1 MCCLPPASCF
11 LPPDFC
17 LLLDDGGRVRLKAHT
32 GAWEVNRHQEVA
44 QKVAAEDATL
54 LEAAGLVD
62 GVKVEDQGAQV
73 VLLEVGDA
81 TVTQEEQLDVVG
93 DTGSADDADVLA
105 LDDAVA
111 HL

>member
-1 MCCLPPASCF
+1 MPLCSKPLAS
-11 LPPDFC
+11 LMASKSRTRARRA
-17 LLLDDGGRVRLKAHT
+17 RVRLKAHA

>member
-62 GVKVEDQGAQV
+62 GVKVEDQGAPSSGAA
-73 VLLEVGDA
+73 ESARWCVGS
-81 TVTQEEQLDVVG
+81 QSSP
-93 DTGSADDADVLA
+93 GSGAESRRRGCHSARSRWSR
-105 LDDAVA
+105 
-111 HL
+111 